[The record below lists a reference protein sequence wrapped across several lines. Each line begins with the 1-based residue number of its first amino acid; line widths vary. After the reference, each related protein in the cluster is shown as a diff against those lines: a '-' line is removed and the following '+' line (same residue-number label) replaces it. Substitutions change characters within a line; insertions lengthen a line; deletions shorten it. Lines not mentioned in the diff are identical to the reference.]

1 MMVAT
6 IEVRPRGRRPIRL
19 WLPMFLIWLLLAPL
33 AILLS
38 PFIVLWMVVCR
49 LNPFR
54 AIGAILS
61 LLSALSGTRVE
72 VRSPDAFVNIRLV

>member
-1 MMVAT
+1 MMFLT

-33 AILLS
+33 VILAA
-38 PFIVLWMVVCR
+38 PFAALWMLACR

-54 AIGAILS
+54 VMGA
-61 LLSALSGTRVE
+61 LLGMLTALSGARVE
-72 VRSPDAFVNIRLV
+72 VDSPSAFVNIRLV